1 MTSLA
6 PASPP
11 APPAPAADAPA
22 AGTARRAL
30 RQAGTFQRK
39 YPLLQVL
46 VLIALVLYVGSADG
60 DFSWGDL
67 WAPILLQASFLGI
80 AAAGQTLAILVG
92 GLDFSI
98 AAYIVAGNLLVT
110 HLTGAEHWNFAFS
123 ALITLAICL
132 AGGGL
137 SGWVCHRFSIEPLV
151 VTLGMSSVVVGALL
165 GTDSTLVN
173 GAGPGWLQSF
183 TAQSSATFGVP
194 VPPIVVAWIILAV
207 VVTVILAKTPVGRRL
222 YLAGAG
228 PKAAETAGISTRRVW
243 TGVYASSAVLAG
255 LAGILLAGFSTG
267 GDTNIGNNYL
277 FPGLAAVIVGGT
289 MMGGRGDYLRTCL
302 GALIITALNFVI
314 SVLNV
319 NAAAQQVVFGALIL
333 ATVALYG
340 RERPLRDRV

>member
-6 PASPP
+6 PAP
-11 APPAPAADAPA
+11 AQAPA
-22 AGTARRAL
+22 AGAGGALRAARRA
-30 RQAGTFQRK
+30 ATFQRK
-39 YPLLQVL
+39 FPLLQL
-46 VLIALVLYVGSADG
+46 FVLIALVLFVGARDG
-60 DFSWGDL
+60 DYAWADL

-80 AAAGQTLAILVG
+80 ASAGQTLTILVG

-98 AAYIVAGNLLVT
+98 AAYIVAGNLLTT
-110 HLTGAEHWNFAFS
+110 HLTGLEHRNFALV
-123 ALITLAICL
+123 ALLVLAICL
-132 AGGGL
+132 VGGGA
-137 SGWVCHRFSIEPLV
+137 SGWVCHRFDLEPLV
-151 VTLGMSSVVVGALL
+151 VTLGMSSVVVGVLL
-165 GTDSTLVN
+165 GTDTTLVN

-183 TAQSSATFGVP
+183 TAQSSKTFGAP
-194 VPPIVVAWIILAV
+194 VPPIVTAWIAVAV
-207 VVTVILAKTPVGRRL
+207 VVTLILARTPLGRRI

-228 PKAAETAGISTRRVW
+228 SRAADLAGISTRRVW
-243 TGVYASSAVLAG
+243 TGVYAASAVLAG
-255 LAGILLAGFSTG
+255 LAGVLLAGFSTG

-319 NAAAQQVVFGALIL
+319 NAAAAQIVFGGLIL

-340 RERPLRDRV
+340 RERRLRDRV

>member
-1 MTSLA
+1 MTTLA
-6 PASPP
+6 V
-11 APPAPAADAPA
+11 APQRAAAVQ
-22 AGTARRAL
+22 RR
-30 RQAGTFQRK
+30 F
-39 YPLLQVL
+39 PLLQIL
-46 VLIALVLYVGSADG
+46 VLIALVLFVGARDG
-60 DFSWGDL
+60 DYTWNDL

-98 AAYIVAGNLLVT
+98 AAYIVAGNLLIT
-110 HLTGAEHWNFAFS
+110 HLVGLEHWNFALA
-123 ALITLAICL
+123 ALLVLA
-132 AGGGL
+132 
-137 SGWVCHRFSIEPLV
+137 SGWLCHRFRLEPLV
-151 VTLGMSSVVVGALL
+151 VTLGMSSVVVGALV
-165 GTDSTLVN
+165 GTDTSLVN

-183 TAQSSATFGVP
+183 TAQSSKTLGAP
-194 VPPIVVAWIILAV
+194 VPPIVAAWIVLAV
-207 VVTVILAKTPVGRRL
+207 VVTLILAKTPLGRRL

-228 PKAAETAGISTRRVW
+228 PRAADLAGISTRRVW
-243 TGVYASSAVLAG
+243 TGVYAASAVLAG

-267 GDTNIGNNYL
+267 GDTNLGNNYL

-319 NAAAQQVVFGALIL
+319 NAAAAQVVFGALIL

-340 RERPLRDRV
+340 RERRLRDRV

>member
-1 MTSLA
+1 MTTLTA
-6 PASPP
+6 EP
-11 APPAPAADAPA
+11 
-22 AGTARRAL
+22 GTSGIRRAT
-30 RQAGTFQRK
+30 RQAAAFQRRV
-39 YPLLQVL
+39 PLVQFL
-46 VLIALVLYVGSADG
+46 VLIGLVLYVGAADG

-80 AAAGQTLAILVG
+80 AAAGQTMAILVG

-110 HLTGAEHWNFAFS
+110 HLTGVDHWNFALS
-123 ALITLAICL
+123 ALITLAICV

-137 SGWVCHRFSIEPLV
+137 SGWACHRFGLEPLV

-165 GTDSTLVN
+165 GTDSKLVN
-173 GAGPGWLQSF
+173 GAGPGWLQAF
-183 TAQSSATFGVP
+183 TAQSSKSFGLP
-194 VPPIVVAWIILAV
+194 VPPIVVAWIVLAALIS
-207 VVTVILAKTPVGRRL
+207 VILAKTTLGRRL

-228 PKAAETAGISTRRVW
+228 PRAADLAGISTRRVW
-243 TGVYASSAVLAG
+243 TGVYAASAVLAG

-267 GDTNIGNNYL
+267 GDTNVGNNYL

-319 NAAAQQVVFGALIL
+319 NAAAQQVIFGALIL
-333 ATVALYG
+333 LTVALYG
-340 RERPLRDRV
+340 RERRLRDQA

>member
-6 PASPP
+6 SSPA
-11 APPAPAADAPA
+11 APAGPGGAV
-22 AGTARRAL
+22 AGAGRRV
-30 RQAGTFQRK
+30 AGIQRRV
-39 YPLLQVL
+39 PVLQVL
-46 VLIALVLYVGSADG
+46 VLVALVLYVGAKDG
-60 DFSWGDL
+60 DYTWGDL

-98 AAYIVAGNLLVT
+98 AAYIVAGNLLTT
-110 HLTGAEHWNFAFS
+110 HLTGLEHGNFVLC
-123 ALITLAICL
+123 ALLVLAVCL
-132 AGGGL
+132 IGGGL
-137 SGWVCHRFSIEPLV
+137 SGYLCHRFGLEPLV

-165 GTDSTLVN
+165 GTDRTLVN

-183 TAQSSATFGVP
+183 TAQASKSFGLP
-194 VPPIVVAWIILAV
+194 VPPIITAWVILAV
-207 VVTVILAKTPVGRRL
+207 IITVILAKTPLGRRL
-222 YLAGAG
+222 YLAGSG
-228 PKAAETAGISTRRVW
+228 PRAAEIAGISTRRVW
-243 TGVYASSAVLAG
+243 TGVYAASAMLAG

-314 SVLNV
+314 SVSNV
-319 NAAAQQVVFGALIL
+319 NAAAAQVVFGALIL

-340 RERPLRDRV
+340 RERRLRDRV

>member
-1 MTSLA
+1 MTTMA
-6 PASPP
+6 PSAPTP
-11 APPAPAADAPA
+11 ARD
-22 AGTARRAL
+22 AL
-30 RQAGTFQRK
+30 RRTAAAQRRF
-39 YPLLQVL
+39 PVLQVV
-46 VLIALVLYVGSADG
+46 VLFALIGYVGARDG
-60 DFSWGDL
+60 NFTWADL

-80 AAAGQTLAILVG
+80 ASAGQTLAILVG

-98 AAYIVAGNLLVT
+98 AAYIVAGNLLTT
-110 HLTGAEHWNFAFS
+110 HLVGVEHWNFVLC
-123 ALITLAICL
+123 ALIILAVCL

-137 SGWVCHRFSIEPLV
+137 SGWICHRFGLEPLV

-165 GTDSTLVN
+165 GTRSSLLT

-183 TAQSSATFGVP
+183 TAQSSRTFGLP
-194 VPPIVVAWIILAV
+194 LPPIVTAWIILAAV
-207 VVTVILAKTPVGRRL
+207 ITVILVKTPLGRRL

-228 PKAAETAGISTRRVW
+228 PKAAELAGISTRRVW
-243 TGVYASSAVLAG
+243 TAVYATSAVLAG
-255 LAGILLAGFSTG
+255 LAGVLLAGFSTG

-319 NAAAQQVVFGALIL
+319 NAAAAQVVFGALIL

-340 RERPLRDRV
+340 RERRIRDKV

>member
-6 PASPP
+6 PAP
-11 APPAPAADAPA
+11 AAPAGP
-22 AGTARRAL
+22 GGAL
-30 RQAGTFQRK
+30 RASRRTAALQRRF
-39 YPLLQVL
+39 PLLQVL
-46 VLIALVLYVGSADG
+46 VLIALVLYVGARDG
-60 DFSWGDL
+60 DFTWGDL

-98 AAYIVAGNLLVT
+98 AAYIVAGNLLTT
-110 HLTGAEHWNFAFS
+110 HLTGLEHWNFALV
-123 ALITLAICL
+123 ALMVLAICL
-132 AGGGL
+132 VGGGA
-137 SGWVCHRFSIEPLV
+137 SGWLCHRFGLEPLV
-151 VTLGMSSVVVGALL
+151 VTLGMSSVVVGALV
-165 GTDSTLVN
+165 GTDTLLVN
-173 GAGPGWLQSF
+173 GAGPGWLVSF
-183 TAQSSATFGVP
+183 TAQSSRTFGIG
-194 VPPIVVAWIILAV
+194 VPPIVAAWIILAAV
-207 VVTVILAKTPVGRRL
+207 ITLILARTPLGRRL
-222 YLAGAG
+222 YLVGAG
-228 PKAAETAGISTRRVW
+228 PRAADLAGISTRRVW
-243 TGVYASSAVLAG
+243 TGVYAASAVLAG

-340 RERPLRDRV
+340 RERRLRDRV

>member
-1 MTSLA
+1 MTDLA
-6 PASPP
+6 PS
-11 APPAPAADAPA
+11 PAADGGLRAVASTGRRGA
-22 AGTARRAL
+22 ALQRRL
-30 RQAGTFQRK
+30 
-39 YPLLQVL
+39 PLLQVL
-46 VLIALVLYVGSADG
+46 VLIALILYIGSKDG
-60 DFSWGDL
+60 DFTWGDL

-98 AAYIVAGNLLVT
+98 AAYIVAGNLIVT
-110 HLTGAEHWNFAFS
+110 HLAGLEHRNFVIA
-123 ALITLAICL
+123 ALLTLAICL

-137 SGWVCHRFSIEPLV
+137 SGWLCHRFGLEPLV
-151 VTLGMSSVVVGALL
+151 VTLGMSSVVVGVLL
-165 GTDSTLVN
+165 GTDSKLVN

-183 TAQSSATFGVP
+183 TAQSSHTFGVP
-194 VPPIVVAWIILAV
+194 VPPIVTAWIILAI
-207 VVTVILAKTPVGRRL
+207 VITLVLAKTPIGRRL
-222 YLAGAG
+222 YLAGAA
-228 PKAAETAGISTRRVW
+228 PKAAEIAGISTRRIW
-243 TGVYASSAVLAG
+243 TGVYAASAVLAG
-255 LAGILLAGFSTG
+255 LAGVLLAGFSTG
-267 GDTNIGNNYL
+267 GDVNIGSNYL

-319 NAAAQQVVFGALIL
+319 NAAAQQVVFGVLIL

>member
-6 PASPP
+6 PSPSSP
-11 APPAPAADAPA
+11 SAAPEAAA
-22 AGTARRAL
+22 ALRAVRRA
-30 RQAGTFQRK
+30 AAVQRRL
-39 YPLLQVL
+39 PVLQVVVL
-46 VLIALVLYVGSADG
+46 VALVLYVGARDG
-60 DFSWGDL
+60 DYSWGDL

-110 HLTGAEHWNFAFS
+110 HLTGVEHWNFVLT
-123 ALITLAICL
+123 ALIVLAICL
-132 AGGGL
+132 VGGGL
-137 SGWVCHRFSIEPLV
+137 SGWLCHRFGLEPLV

-183 TAQSSATFGVP
+183 TAQSSKTFGLS
-194 VPPIVVAWIILAV
+194 VPPIVAAWIVLAV
-207 VVTVILAKTPVGRRL
+207 VITVILARTPLGRKL

-228 PKAAETAGISTRRVW
+228 PRAADLAGISTRRVW
-243 TGVYASSAVLAG
+243 TGVYAASAVLAG

-267 GDTNIGNNYL
+267 GDTNIGSNYL

-319 NAAAQQVVFGALIL
+319 NAAASQVVFGALIL

-340 RERPLRDRV
+340 RERRMRDRV

>member
-1 MTSLA
+1 VTTLTA
-6 PASPP
+6 E
-11 APPAPAADAPA
+11 
-22 AGTARRAL
+22 AGTGGIRKAA
-30 RQAGTFQRK
+30 RQAAAFQRRV
-39 YPLLQVL
+39 PLVQFL
-46 VLIALVLYVGSADG
+46 VLIALVLYVGAADG

-67 WAPILLQASFLGI
+67 WSPILLQASFLGI
-80 AAAGQTLAILVG
+80 AAAGQTMAILVG

-110 HLTGAEHWNFAFS
+110 HLTGVDHWNFALS
-123 ALITLAICL
+123 ALITLAICV

-137 SGWVCHRFSIEPLV
+137 SGWACHRFGLEPLV

-165 GTDSTLVN
+165 GTDSKLVN
-173 GAGPGWLQSF
+173 GAGPGWLQTF
-183 TAQSSATFGVP
+183 TAQSSKSFGLP
-194 VPPIVVAWIILAV
+194 VPPIVVAWVVLAALIS
-207 VVTVILAKTPVGRRL
+207 VILAKTTVGRRL

-228 PKAAETAGISTRRVW
+228 PRAADLAGISTRRVW
-243 TGVYASSAVLAG
+243 TGVYAASAVLAG

-319 NAAAQQVVFGALIL
+319 NAAAQQVIFGALIL
-333 ATVALYG
+333 LTVALYG
-340 RERPLRDRV
+340 RERRLRDRV

>member
-1 MTSLA
+1 MIGLTSA
-6 PASPP
+6 PRPAPSASP
-11 APPAPAADAPA
+11 ALTARA
-22 AGTARRAL
+22 AGVQRRV
-30 RQAGTFQRK
+30 
-39 YPLLQVL
+39 PVLQIL
-46 VLIALVLYVGSADG
+46 VLIALVAYVGASDG
-60 DFSWGDL
+60 DFSWGSL

-80 AAAGQTLAILVG
+80 ASAGQTLAILVG

-98 AAYIVAGNLLVT
+98 AAYIVAGNLLTT
-110 HLTGAEHWNFAFS
+110 HLVGLEHWNFAAS
-123 ALITLAICL
+123 ALIVLVICL
-132 AGGGL
+132 ACGGA
-137 SGWVCHRFSIEPLV
+137 SGWVCHRFGLEPLV

-173 GAGPGWLQSF
+173 GAGPSWLQSF
-183 TAQSSATFGVP
+183 TAQSSKTFGISL
-194 VPPIVVAWIILAV
+194 PPIVTAWIILAV
-207 VVTVILAKTPVGRRL
+207 VISVILAKTPLGRRL

-228 PKAAETAGISTRRVW
+228 PKAADLAGVSTRRVW
-243 TGVYASSAVLAG
+243 TGVYAASAVLAG
-255 LAGILLAGFSTG
+255 LAGVLLAGFSTG

-319 NAAAQQVVFGALIL
+319 NAAAAQVVFGALIL

-340 RERPLRDRV
+340 RERRLRDRV

>member
-1 MTSLA
+1 VTTLT
-6 PASPP
+6 
-11 APPAPAADAPA
+11 ADAG
-22 AGTARRAL
+22 AGRARRTAR
-30 RQAGTFQRK
+30 QAAAVQRRF
-39 YPLLQVL
+39 PVLQFL
-46 VLIALVLYVGSADG
+46 VLIALVLYVGAADG

-80 AAAGQTLAILVG
+80 ASAGQTMAILVG

-110 HLTGAEHWNFAFS
+110 HLTGVEHWNFGLS
-123 ALITLAICL
+123 ALITLAICVV
-132 AGGGL
+132 GGGL
-137 SGWVCHRFSIEPLV
+137 SGWACHRFRLEPLV
-151 VTLGMSSVVVGALL
+151 ITLGMSSLVVGALL

-173 GAGPGWLQSF
+173 GAGPGWLQTF
-183 TAQSSATFGVP
+183 TAQSSDTFGVP
-194 VPPIVVAWIILAV
+194 VPPIVVAWILLAAV
-207 VVTVILAKTPVGRRL
+207 ISVILAKTTLGRRL
-222 YLAGAG
+222 YLTGAG
-228 PKAAETAGISTRRVW
+228 PRAAALAGISTRRVW
-243 TGVYASSAVLAG
+243 TGVYAASAVLAG

-333 ATVALYG
+333 LTVALYG
-340 RERPLRDRV
+340 REGRLRDRV

>member
-1 MTSLA
+1 VTSLA
-6 PASPP
+6 PS
-11 APPAPAADAPA
+11 PAAPGG
-22 AGTARRAL
+22 AGGTVAGAGRRL
-30 RQAGTFQRK
+30 AGVQRRT
-39 YPLLQVL
+39 PVLQVL
-46 VLIALVLYVGSADG
+46 VLVALVLYVGARDG
-60 DFSWGDL
+60 DYSWADL

-98 AAYIVAGNLLVT
+98 AAYIVAGNLLTT
-110 HLTGAEHWNFAFS
+110 HLTGLEHGNFVLC
-123 ALITLAICL
+123 ALLVLAVCL
-132 AGGGL
+132 VGGGL
-137 SGWVCHRFSIEPLV
+137 SGYLCHRFGLEPLV

-183 TAQSSATFGVP
+183 TAQASKTFGLP
-194 VPPIVVAWIILAV
+194 VPPIIAAWVLLAV
-207 VVTVILAKTPVGRRL
+207 IITVILAKTPLGRRL
-222 YLAGAG
+222 YLAGSG
-228 PKAAETAGISTRRVW
+228 PRAAEIAGISTRRVW
-243 TGVYASSAVLAG
+243 TGVYAASAVLAG

-267 GDTNIGNNYL
+267 GDINIGNNYL

-319 NAAAQQVVFGALIL
+319 NAAAAQVVFGALIL

-340 RERPLRDRV
+340 RERRLRDRV

>member
-1 MTSLA
+1 VTSLA
-6 PASPP
+6 PT
-11 APPAPAADAPA
+11 PAAPGGARTVRD
-22 AGTARRAL
+22 TARRLAGLQRRVPAL
-30 RQAGTFQRK
+30 QA
-39 YPLLQVL
+39 L
-46 VLIALVLYVGSADG
+46 VLIVLVLYVGAKDG
-60 DFSWGDL
+60 DYTWGDL

-110 HLTGAEHWNFAFS
+110 HLAGLEHWNFAVA
-123 ALITLAICL
+123 ALIAAAICL

-137 SGWVCHRFSIEPLV
+137 SGWVCHRFGLEPLV

-165 GTDSTLVN
+165 GTDARLVN

-183 TAQSSATFGVP
+183 TAQSSKTFGLP
-194 VPPIVVAWIILAV
+194 LPPIITAWIVLAV
-207 VVTVILAKTPVGRRL
+207 VITVILARTPLGRRL
-222 YLAGAG
+222 YLAGSG
-228 PKAAETAGISTRRVW
+228 PRAAEIAGVSTRRVW
-243 TGVYASSAVLAG
+243 TGVYAASAVLAG
-255 LAGILLAGFSTG
+255 LAGVLLAGFSTG

-319 NAAAQQVVFGALIL
+319 NAAAAQVVFGALIL

-340 RERPLRDRV
+340 RERRLRDRV